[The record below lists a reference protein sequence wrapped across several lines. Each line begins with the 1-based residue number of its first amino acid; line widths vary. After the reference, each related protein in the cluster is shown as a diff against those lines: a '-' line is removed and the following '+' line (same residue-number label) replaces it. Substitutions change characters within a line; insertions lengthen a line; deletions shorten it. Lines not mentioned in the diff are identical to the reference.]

1 VPFGASPIE
10 IQRFDVQ
17 ATAAHEFGH
26 VIGLGHSRSS
36 QNVMFGIAQWADYG
50 DWKLGLG
57 DSAAMLVNYPCPAVP
72 CQRGR
77 RRKHWPP
84 PC

>member
-1 VPFGASPIE
+1 VLYPANVPFGASPIE

-50 DWKLGLG
+50 DWKLG
-57 DSAAMLVNYPCPAVP
+57 
-72 CQRGR
+72 
-77 RRKHWPP
+77 
-84 PC
+84 